1 MVIINKTVIN
11 VLNRIFLVG
20 IAYNS
25 KIDKILVLY
34 VGNLMFAFRKKTLQN
49 CETIVVE
56 EVAQNGIIVTES
68 ATKCVLSLMK
78 RRDNIYKK

>member
-20 IAYNS
+20 IGYNS

-34 VGNLMFAFRKKTLQN
+34 VGNLMFAFSKKTWQ
-49 CETIVVE
+49 
-56 EVAQNGIIVTES
+56 
-68 ATKCVLSLMK
+68 
-78 RRDNIYKK
+78 